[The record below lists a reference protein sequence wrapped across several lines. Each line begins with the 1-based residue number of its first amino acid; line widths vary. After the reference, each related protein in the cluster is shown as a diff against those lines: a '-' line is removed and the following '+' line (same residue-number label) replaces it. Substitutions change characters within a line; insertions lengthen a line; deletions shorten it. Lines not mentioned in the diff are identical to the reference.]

1 MARTVFVQIGFSA
14 AGLISYF
21 RESCVGGAYWATPC
35 IPPPINLL
43 SLVFICQENPSQS
56 GILQFPNRPRF
67 CQGEIGKIG
76 NIFPFCPQPS

>member
-35 IPPPINLL
+35 IPPPDK
-43 SLVFICQENPSQS
+43 LVKPGFHMS
-56 GILQFPNRPRF
+56 G
-67 CQGEIGKIG
+67 K
-76 NIFPFCPQPS
+76 S